1 MSGNLW
7 IALGVLA
14 GAFSLYAIPHGFN
27 LRENSEKVSA
37 PAPTNIAGSNAQSG
51 GITANSVIVEKMTV
65 IQGGNQTES
74 VPGGV
79 GTQGEAFA
87 LADCTF
93 DAIFEIPA
101 DSVQSFQHAFPRESG
116 TITVILQ
123 VYQDGTKE
131 QHARLQLTGDWQGTS
146 GMMQRYSEDSV
157 ILTLSERRFTLLHM
171 KPIIEHVPSA
181 MRRLVP
187 GMQYTIE
194 MTALPGFAIP
204 LIPRQLT
211 IRIHEG
217 VQHTVS
223 TFTGPANGWYSA
235 ALSL

>member
-1 MSGNLW
+1 MSGNTW

-14 GAFSLYAIPHGFN
+14 VTFSAFAIPYGFS
-27 LRENSEKVSA
+27 LRENLEKVSA
-37 PAPTNIAGSNAQSG
+37 PAPTISVKSNDQSG
-51 GITANSVIVEKMTV
+51 GITANSVTVEKMTI

-74 VPGGV
+74 VSGGV
-79 GTQGEAFA
+79 GIQSDAFA

-123 VYQDGTKE
+123 VYQGGTKE

-146 GMMQRYSEDSV
+146 GMIRRYSEDSV
-157 ILTLSERRFTLLHM
+157 IFTLSERRFTLLHK
-171 KPIIEHVPSA
+171 KPIIEYVPSA

-187 GMQYTIE
+187 GMQYTFE

-211 IRIHEG
+211 IRTHDG
-217 VQHTVS
+217 VPYTVS
-223 TFTGPANGWYSA
+223 TFTGPNKGWYSA